1 MRVGYREPHEEPRE
15 SDERVTIRRFSTS
28 VEAELARAT
37 LASSGVA
44 AFVVD
49 SASFNPLLTDAL
61 GGVRVD
67 VAERDLRNAE
77 EVLRVAALTR
87 ARDEDDDDSDV
98 VRCPRCEL
106 QYCTF
111 GRPRL
116 TEVAAGMGDVLT
128 WLSGPFVEPR
138 WRCQKCHHVWD
149 DPAEGPRV
157 ITALSPDDPRP
168 VMRLVRGH
176 PGMGL
181 FLGAALGALSLSAA
195 PELGLAPLL
204 ASSFLGWLGG
214 RAITGEQCSEPSCR
228 APLAKGASKCPRCRG
243 TLSGV
248 IRAGHEHYA
257 AVAQVRRGLREDR
270 ERRAARRA
278 RKRGAKAK

>member
-1 MRVGYREPHEEPRE
+1 MGYREPHEEPLE
-15 SDERVTIRRFSTS
+15 SDELVTIRRYGNS

-37 LASSGVA
+37 LASSGVT

-49 SASFNPLLTDAL
+49 SASFNPLLTDAV
-61 GGVRVD
+61 GGVRLD
-67 VAERDLRNAE
+67 VAERDVRNAE

-87 ARDEDDDDSDV
+87 AHDEDDDDRDV

-116 TEVAAGMGDVLT
+116 TDVAAGMGDMLAWLT
-128 WLSGPFVEPR
+128 GPFARPR

-149 DPAEGPRV
+149 DPKEGPRA
-157 ITALSPDDPRP
+157 ITALEPDDPRP

-176 PGMGL
+176 PGMGV
-181 FLGAALGALSLSAA
+181 FVGGALGTLSLAAA
-195 PELGLAPLL
+195 PELGVALL
-204 ASSFLGWLGG
+204 MAGAFLGWLGG
-214 RAITGEQCSEPSCR
+214 RAVTGEQCSEPSCR
-228 APLAKGASKCPRCRG
+228 APLPQGASECPRCHG

-248 IRAGHEHYA
+248 IHAGHEHYS
-257 AVAQVRRGLREDR
+257 AVAQVRRELCEDR
-270 ERRAARRA
+270 ERREARRDK
-278 RKRGAKAK
+278 KRGTKRK